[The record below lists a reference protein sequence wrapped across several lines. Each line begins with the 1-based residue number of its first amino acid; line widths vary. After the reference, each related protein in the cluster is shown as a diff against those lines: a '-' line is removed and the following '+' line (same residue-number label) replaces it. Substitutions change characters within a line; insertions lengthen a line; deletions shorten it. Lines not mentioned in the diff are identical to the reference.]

1 LRLRKGGAASRYAE
15 VSREDF
21 ARRYGAFLGFLQRSG
36 LLDPSA
42 GPAAQV
48 TPQNVELYIA
58 ELKAR
63 VRSVTVWNCIYKLRM
78 AARLLDPE
86 ADFAWLSD
94 IEQDLAL
101 VMEPRSKFDRVVLA
115 ERLVQAGL
123 TLVREAEAISKYPFE
138 RAIGIRNGLI
148 IALLA
153 VCPIR
158 IKNYAALQI
167 GTTFK
172 EEQGNWWI
180 TLPYG
185 STKTEDADQRPVPDY
200 LNDAVELYLAES
212 RPVLIGSRPATNA
225 LWISSRTGRRYTT
238 KNLGTQISKITVETI
253 GVDVSPHLFRTAARR
268 NDGDMIA
275 EHGKIVDA
283 LGLGSHQRQRGRRSR
298 SLEPDGEK
306 HDVLLGIEASQF
318 QRVGWRIHD
327 ADVHPAGFVLER
339 AALGPRNAHHVAEGG
354 EDYVGLL
361 RNGQAIVNAP
371 HGKHADRTA
380 GPVDQFDI
388 LRKDVLEAEAIDG
401 VRVTTADFHQ
411 AVVPVAAGQAA
422 DFLGCS

>member
-1 LRLRKGGAASRYAE
+1 MIDEDSRQKTVAPPGAAPRSLPLSEWPAADRKAWEGACRPGLRLRKGGAASRYAE

-48 TPQNVELYIA
+48 APQNVERYIA

-78 AARLLDPE
+78 AARLLDPK
-86 ADFAWLSD
+86 ADFAWLSE

-123 TLVREAEAISKYPFE
+123 TLVTEAEAFAKYPLK

-158 IKNYAALQI
+158 IKNYAALEI

-180 TLPYG
+180 GLPYG
-185 STKTEDADQRPVPDY
+185 ITKTDTADQRPVPDY
-200 LNDAVELYLAES
+200 LQDAVELYLTES
-212 RPVLIGSRPATNA
+212 RPVLIGPHQATNS
-225 LWISSRTGRRYTT
+225 LWISSRTGRSYTT
-238 KNLGTQISKITVETI
+238 KNLGTLISKITLETI
-253 GVDVSPHLFRTAARR
+253 GVDVSPHLFRTAAATTSACY
-268 NDGDMIA
+268 GTDMPY
-275 EHGKIVDA
+275 
-283 LGLGSHQRQRGRRSR
+283 LGSAVLNHTNSRDTEEHYIRTTTLNAAKDYAAILRRRRS
-298 SLEPDGEK
+298 PDQP
-306 HDVLLGIEASQF
+306 EA
-318 QRVGWRIHD
+318 
-327 ADVHPAGFVLER
+327 
-339 AALGPRNAHHVAEGG
+339 
-354 EDYVGLL
+354 
-361 RNGQAIVNAP
+361 
-371 HGKHADRTA
+371 
-380 GPVDQFDI
+380 
-388 LRKDVLEAEAIDG
+388 
-401 VRVTTADFHQ
+401 
-411 AVVPVAAGQAA
+411 
-422 DFLGCS
+422 

>member
-1 LRLRKGGAASRYAE
+1 VNEWPASHRETWEEICRLGLRLRKGGAASRYAE

-58 ELKAR
+58 ELKGR

-78 AARLLDPE
+78 AARLLNPKTDV
-86 ADFAWLSD
+86 AWLSE

-123 TLVREAEAISKYPFE
+123 TLVTEAEAFARYPFE

-212 RPVLIGSRPATNA
+212 RPALIGSRPATNA

-253 GVDVSPHLFRTAARR
+253 GVDVSPHLFRTAAATTSACYGT
-268 NDGDMIA
+268 DMPYLASAVLGDTDRVTE
-275 EHGKIVDA
+275 EHYIRTTT
-283 LGLGSHQRQRGRRSR
+283 LN
-298 SLEPDGEK
+298 
-306 HDVLLGIEASQF
+306 
-318 QRVGWRIHD
+318 
-327 ADVHPAGFVLER
+327 
-339 AALGPRNAHHVAEGG
+339 AAK
-354 EDYVGLL
+354 DY
-361 RNGQAIVNAP
+361 AA
-371 HGKHADRTA
+371 
-380 GPVDQFDI
+380 I
-388 LRKDVLEAEAIDG
+388 LR
-401 VRVTTADFHQ
+401 RRR
-411 AVVPVAAGQAA
+411 PPGQPDA
-422 DFLGCS
+422 

>member
-1 LRLRKGGAASRYAE
+1 MTDEEYSQKMAAPRGAPPRSLPLNEWPAGDRTAWEEACRPGLRLRKGGAASRYAE

-21 ARRYGAFLGFLQRSG
+21 VRRYGAFLDFLQRSR

-48 TPQNVELYIA
+48 TPRNVELYIA

-78 AARLLDPE
+78 AARLLDPK
-86 ADFAWLSD
+86 ADFAWLSE

-123 TLVREAEAISKYPFE
+123 TLVNEAEAFSRYPFK

-148 IALLA
+148 VALLA

-158 IKNYAALQI
+158 IKNYAALEI

-172 EEQGNWWI
+172 QEHGSSWI

-200 LNDAVELYLAES
+200 LNDAVKLYLTES
-212 RPVLIGSRPATNA
+212 RPVLIGSRPGTNS

-238 KNLGTQISKITVETI
+238 KNLGTRISKITLETVGI
-253 GVDVSPHLFRTAARR
+253 DVSPHLFRTAAATTSACYGT
-268 NDGDMIA
+268 DVAYLASAVLGHTDPHLTE
-275 EHGKIVDA
+275 EHYIRTTT
-283 LGLGSHQRQRGRRSR
+283 LN
-298 SLEPDGEK
+298 
-306 HDVLLGIEASQF
+306 
-318 QRVGWRIHD
+318 
-327 ADVHPAGFVLER
+327 
-339 AALGPRNAHHVAEGG
+339 AAK
-354 EDYVGLL
+354 DY
-361 RNGQAIVNAP
+361 AA
-371 HGKHADRTA
+371 
-380 GPVDQFDI
+380 I
-388 LRKDVLEAEAIDG
+388 LRRRRTNG
-401 VRVTTADFHQ
+401 
-411 AVVPVAAGQAA
+411 PP
-422 DFLGCS
+422 